1 MENVM
6 KNFITLMKAAIIG
19 MGIAIFVMGLAANS
33 ASAYQAA
40 PQSSDR
46 AKEMMAKNAAKKA
59 AKNQDKQ
66 LKKMGK
72 AGNGTTVVVVEK
84 DKDLVEKLEDAVV
97 DVIVDETI
105 RKRRRI
111 N

>member
-1 MENVM
+1 M
-6 KNFITLMKAAIIG
+6 KKINTIMKASIFG
-19 MGIAIFVMGLAANS
+19 MGIAVIVMAISISS

-66 LKKMGK
+66 LKKIGKDGK
-72 AGNGTTVVVVEK
+72 AVVIVEQ
-84 DKDLVEKLEDAVV
+84 DKDIVEKLEDAVV
-97 DVIVDETI
+97 DVIIDEVTGK
-105 RKRRRI
+105 KRRRI